1 MASVTEPHLPLDQE
15 NGVPGYEYSNLLP
28 ESKAMKD
35 IKRIKRYQNMQN
47 SYEKQKVLM
56 VPQG

>member
-28 ESKAMKD
+28 ESNAMKD

-47 SYEKQKVLM
+47 SY
-56 VPQG
+56 